1 MEKIIKNKIPSI
13 RTVAMPAD
21 TNSSG
26 DIFGGWV
33 LSQMDLAGGV
43 LATQVSKK
51 RITTVAIDKMRFHKP
66 IKVGDIV
73 SFYTQVNNTGNT
85 SITIDIETF
94 VTRKNDQ
101 LEKNQEIDALVLR
114 SERQISDINNLVGRS
129 DEQLREISR
138 LVQKCDGYLSE
149 IKALVY
155 NCDSLKDER
164 NKLTNDVLE
173 YNRVNQEL
181 SFKMNELS
189 SLNILIQ
196 EKLEYATKHPF
207 SFCLNTLLNK

>member
-1 MEKIIKNKIPSI
+1 MKKIIKNNIPSI

-51 RITTVAIDKMRFHKP
+51 RVTTVAIDKMRFHKP

-73 SFYTQVNNTGNT
+73 SFYTKVNTTGNT

-101 LEKNQEIDALVLR
+101 LEKNQEIKVT
-114 SERQISDINNLVGRS
+114 EG
-129 DEQLREISR
+129 
-138 LVQKCDGYLSE
+138 KF
-149 IKALVY
+149 VY
-155 NCDSLKDER
+155 VSID
-164 NKLTNDVLE
+164 
-173 YNRVNQEL
+173 
-181 SFKMNELS
+181 
-189 SLNILIQ
+189 LNGKPIPIR
-196 EKLEYATKHPF
+196 
-207 SFCLNTLLNK
+207 

>member
-1 MEKIIKNKIPSI
+1 
-13 RTVAMPAD
+13 MPAD

-101 LEKNQEIDALVLR
+101 LEKNQEIKVT
-114 SERQISDINNLVGRS
+114 EG
-129 DEQLREISR
+129 
-138 LVQKCDGYLSE
+138 KF
-149 IKALVY
+149 VY
-155 NCDSLKDER
+155 VSID
-164 NKLTNDVLE
+164 
-173 YNRVNQEL
+173 
-181 SFKMNELS
+181 
-189 SLNILIQ
+189 LNGKPIPIR
-196 EKLEYATKHPF
+196 
-207 SFCLNTLLNK
+207 

>member
-1 MEKIIKNKIPSI
+1 MKKIIKNKIPSI

-51 RITTVAIDKMRFHKP
+51 RVTTVAIDKMLFHKP

-73 SFYTQVNNTGNT
+73 SFYTQVNTIGNT

-101 LEKNQEIDALVLR
+101 LEKNQEIKVTEGKFVYVSIDLDGKP
-114 SERQISDINNLVGRS
+114 ISIR
-129 DEQLREISR
+129 
-138 LVQKCDGYLSE
+138 
-149 IKALVY
+149 
-155 NCDSLKDER
+155 
-164 NKLTNDVLE
+164 
-173 YNRVNQEL
+173 
-181 SFKMNELS
+181 
-189 SLNILIQ
+189 
-196 EKLEYATKHPF
+196 
-207 SFCLNTLLNK
+207 

>member
-73 SFYTQVNNTGNT
+73 SFYTKVNTTGNT

-101 LEKNQEIDALVLR
+101 LEKNQEIKVT
-114 SERQISDINNLVGRS
+114 EG
-129 DEQLREISR
+129 
-138 LVQKCDGYLSE
+138 KF
-149 IKALVY
+149 VY
-155 NCDSLKDER
+155 VSID
-164 NKLTNDVLE
+164 
-173 YNRVNQEL
+173 
-181 SFKMNELS
+181 
-189 SLNILIQ
+189 LNGKPIPIR
-196 EKLEYATKHPF
+196 
-207 SFCLNTLLNK
+207 